1 MKVCAQD
8 VETINSLIIV
18 LKQESKWSQPI
29 SFLKLAFYLMEL
41 HKKISLLFFAET
53 LKLFVLT
60 FRTISRFFQFLSFF
74 YEAFDRISYTVL
86 KTENLFSLVGIL
98 QLKENRFIKFIYSEK
113 AIKITM

>member
-1 MKVCAQD
+1 
-8 VETINSLIIV
+8 
-18 LKQESKWSQPI
+18 
-29 SFLKLAFYLMEL
+29 MEL

-60 FRTISRFFQFLSFF
+60 FQTISRFFQFLSFF

-113 AIKITM
+113 ATKITM